1 MPDHWCKWYGHNLND
16 EFAKK
21 LLQTSWWSQITLCRE
36 HWIAKMRKRQLPVHM
51 GYKELMEWV
60 KKSEN
65 KLIDNSGRRTIARW
79 TKEDNKLWR
88 EEMEQATNNQFNGSD
103 KQEMLKLAQRSQ
115 MIWNAL
121 DCFMDMISK

>member
-1 MPDHWCKWYGHNLND
+1 MK
-16 EFAKK
+16 
-21 LLQTSWWSQITLCRE
+21 S
-36 HWIAKMRKRQLPVHM
+36 RQLPVEM
-51 GYKELMEWV
+51 GYKELMEWI

-65 KLIDNSGRRTIARW
+65 KFIDNNGRKTIARW

-88 EEMEQATNNQFNGSD
+88 EEMVQAINNQFNGSD

-121 DCFMDMISK
+121 DNFMDMISK